1 MPQTRLSHLELI
13 LTQCVWSDVIKFRFW
28 FSTDVMWFWSSF
40 NSDLNTDLT
49 PISSYS
55 DSDCDLMHVRFHL
68 DLTLIPFW
76 SQTKHVTQQTLILI
90 LIFFCFSS
98 ARDHFLKLF
107 SVSSCHISKNGTK
120 LFLLFHTLP
129 CFLEIF
135 LFPSRVASVETVFN
149 FNPQHCRWN
158 F

>member
-1 MPQTRLSHLELI
+1 
-13 LTQCVWSDVIKFRFW
+13 
-28 FSTDVMWFWSSF
+28 MWFWSSF

-76 SQTKHVTQQTLILI
+76 SQTKHVTKQTLILI

-120 LFLLFHTLP
+120 RFVLFHTLP
-129 CFLEIF
+129 CFREIF
-135 LFPSRVASVETVFN
+135 LFPSREQKQQGLWRLSLILIRSIADETFKEFIQGKKVFACHSVD
-149 FNPQHCRWN
+149 
-158 F
+158 